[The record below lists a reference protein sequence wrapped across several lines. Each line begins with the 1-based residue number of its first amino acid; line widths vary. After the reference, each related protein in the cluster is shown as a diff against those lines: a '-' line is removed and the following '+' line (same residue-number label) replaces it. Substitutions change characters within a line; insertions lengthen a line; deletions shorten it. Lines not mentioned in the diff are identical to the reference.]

1 VDEGSTHRTLEIKYM
16 ETVQFEKLRSNSASL
31 EKDLEWF
38 GKILEERMRPYHG
51 ETLMYKDIFEIE
63 PPDLSGDSSIYSR
76 FIAHYDV
83 KIGERLV
90 LILALIP
97 HIKPEVLDQFFL
109 KNKGTDRIFTE
120 FGGIK
125 GTNHGGFMPTG
136 ETAAFIISGN
146 HLTNRIYIKEI
157 FSAQHYFRKHHIV
170 HLEVPPPGEPYL
182 AGQLVISEEYLSLF
196 TTGESFKPDFSIN
209 FPATRLTT
217 LMEWED
223 LVLEP
228 QIKDEIENMLT
239 WIKHQSAL
247 EVHGTFG
254 KKIMPGYRA
263 LFYGPPGTGKS
274 LSVTL
279 LGKLT
284 EKDVYRIDL
293 SRVVS
298 KYIGETEKNLSLI
311 FDVAENKNWILFFDE
326 ADALFGQRTEMK
338 DSKDRYANQE
348 TAYLLQRIEHYR
360 GLVVL
365 ATNLKPNLDKAFIRR
380 FQSMIYFGMPGK
392 EERIILWESAIKEL
406 ATAPINLEEM
416 AEKFELSGGAI
427 HNAVQYAMLSALRE
441 GREKLIREDL
451 IKAIK
456 REYAKEGKTFI
467 S

>member
-1 VDEGSTHRTLEIKYM
+1 M
-16 ETVQFEKLRSNSASL
+16 ETVQFEKLRSNSESL

-38 GKILEERMRPYHG
+38 GKVLEERMRPYYG
-51 ETLMYKDIFEIE
+51 ETPMYKDIFEIE

-76 FIAHYDV
+76 FIEHYDV

-97 HIKPEVLDQFFL
+97 HIRPDVLDRFFL
-109 KNKGTDRIFTE
+109 KNKKTDRIFTE

-125 GTNHGGFMPTG
+125 GTNHGGFLPTG

-182 AGQLVISEEYLSLF
+182 AGQLVVSEEYLSLF

-228 QIKDEIENMLT
+228 LIKDEIENMLT
-239 WIKHQSAL
+239 WIKHRSEL
-247 EVHGTFG
+247 EMHGTFN

-348 TAYLLQRIEHYR
+348 TAYLLQRIEHYK

-406 ATAPINLEEM
+406 AAAAINLEEM

-441 GREKLIREDL
+441 GRERLIREDL

-456 REYAKEGKTFI
+456 REYAKEGKTFM

>member
-1 VDEGSTHRTLEIKYM
+1 M
-16 ETVQFEKLRSNSASL
+16 ETVQFEKLRSNSISL
-31 EKDLEWF
+31 EKELEWF
-38 GKILEERMRPYHG
+38 GKVLEERMRPYYG
-51 ETLMYKDIFEIE
+51 EMPIYKDIFEIE
-63 PPDLSGDSSIYSR
+63 PPDLSRDSSIYSR
-76 FIAHYDV
+76 FIEHYDV

-97 HIKPEVLDQFFL
+97 HIRPEVLDRFFL
-109 KNKGTDRIFTE
+109 KNKKTDRIFTE

-125 GTNHGGFMPTG
+125 GTNHGGFLPTG
-136 ETAAFIISGN
+136 ETGAFIISGN

-157 FSAQHYFRKHHIV
+157 FSAQHYLRKHHIV

-217 LMEWED
+217 LMDWED

-239 WIKHQSAL
+239 WVKHRSAL
-247 EVHGTFG
+247 EINGTFA
-254 KKIMPGYRA
+254 KKMMPGYRA

-348 TAYLLQRIEHYR
+348 TAYLLQRIEHYK

-392 EERIILWESAIKEL
+392 EERIILWESAIKDL
-406 ATAPINLEEM
+406 AASAINLEEM

-441 GREKLIREDL
+441 GRERLIREDL

-456 REYAKEGKTFI
+456 REFAKEGKTFI
-467 S
+467 G

>member
-1 VDEGSTHRTLEIKYM
+1 M
-16 ETVQFEKLRSNSASL
+16 ETVQFEKLRSNSISL
-31 EKDLEWF
+31 EKDLDWF
-38 GKILEERMRPYHG
+38 EKVLEERMRPYYG
-51 ETLMYKDIFEIE
+51 QTPMYKDIFEIE
-63 PPDLSGDSSIYSR
+63 PPDLSEDSSIYAR
-76 FIAHYDV
+76 FIEHYDV

-97 HIKPEVLDQFFL
+97 HIRPEVLDRFFL
-109 KNKGTDRIFTE
+109 KNKKTDRIFTE

-125 GTNHGGFMPTG
+125 GTNHGGFLPTG
-136 ETAAFIISGN
+136 ETGAFIISGN

-157 FSAQHYFRKHHIV
+157 FSAQHYFRKHHII

-239 WIKHQSAL
+239 WIKHRSEL
-247 EVHGTFG
+247 EMKGTFS

-348 TAYLLQRIEHYR
+348 TAYLLQRIEHYK

-406 ATAPINLEEM
+406 AASAINLEEM

-427 HNAVQYAMLSALRE
+427 HNAVQYAILSALRE
-441 GREKLIREDL
+441 GRERLIREDL

-456 REYAKEGKTFI
+456 REYTKEGKTFM